1 MWRRFCKQIILVW
14 CHRLSLS
21 SLTRSLIWN
30 TTFWTFHNRN
40 IHNFYV
46 LCKLS
51 ARSLRQMLCCSHIK
65 IWNLANHMKKWNK
78 EHQTLSFQFFVNISS
93 ILMLFVFS
101 CFLKDFKFWCVNRKA
116 FGASFLY
123 WVDFNWNR
131 DEFFLK
137 RPIV

>member
-78 EHQTLSFQFFVNISS
+78 EHQTLSFQFFNNNSS
-93 ILMLFVFS
+93 ILMFFVSFFHVVWKISNSNMWTRKHLAQVS
-101 CFLKDFKFWCVNRKA
+101 CTELTLP
-116 FGASFLY
+116 SS
-123 WVDFNWNR
+123 
-131 DEFFLK
+131 
-137 RPIV
+137 P